1 MDFSRHL
8 VIFKNFFLDFSVMQE
23 NGLIRKIRLIS
34 NFMMPQPGLQT
45 IIIHILPNI
54 SRSKTNQ
61 TMKFSQLIEYNMGK
75 FIFKNHTQ
83 NVVENY
89 SQTLFQK
96 IKFDH
101 ISGSLAYS
109 FTPFVLIVYQVEG
122 YRNILKLS
130 CRHLAFTLC

>member
-1 MDFSRHL
+1 MDLSRHL
-8 VIFKNFFLDFSVMQE
+8 VIFKKFFLDFSVMQE

-34 NFMMPQPGLQT
+34 NFMMPQPGSQT

-96 IKFDH
+96 IQFDH